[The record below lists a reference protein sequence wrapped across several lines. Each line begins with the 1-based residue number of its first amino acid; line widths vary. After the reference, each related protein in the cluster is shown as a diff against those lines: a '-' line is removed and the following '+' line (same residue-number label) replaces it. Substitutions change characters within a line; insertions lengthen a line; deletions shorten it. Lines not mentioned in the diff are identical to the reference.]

1 MNKVENKEK
10 RVADHPSIND
20 TPQSRCND
28 CFTLETN
35 EKACSIKERRFFKND
50 FEKKE

>member
-10 RVADHPSIND
+10 RVADHPFIND
-20 TPQSRCND
+20 TSLSRCND
-28 CFTLETN
+28 CYYLETN
-35 EKACSIKERRFFKND
+35 EKACSIKERRFFKKE